1 MRARAG
7 IRIDGKRKASLV
19 MARHAILYDHRDEDW

>member
-1 MRARAG
+1 MRTRAG

-19 MARHAILYDHRDEDW
+19 MAKHAILYEYEDEDW